1 MSPNLTL
8 KTQVWRFIVTGGLS
22 AIVDFGLY
30 VLLYKAVG
38 LQVDLA
44 KAISFVVGTITA
56 YLINRRWTFQAEPS
70 TARFIA
76 VMALYALTFAV
87 QVGLNHFVPA
97 SVRLP
102 GVGRAGGIRH
112 RAGHRDGD
120 QLHRPAGRD
129 IPAALS
135 QKRQAVPSSR
145 CLRPRTRRLTG
156 WGRTAPS
163 VAQVLSTPDPEVIAK
178 AVSQARRERGV
189 IARGLGRSYGDNA
202 QNGGGLVVDMTALN
216 RIHTID
222 GDTRLVDL
230 DGGVSLDTLMK
241 AALPFGLWVPVL
253 PGTRQVTVGGAIACD
268 IHGKN
273 HHSAGSF
280 GNHVRSMDLLTA
292 DGEIRHADPRT
303 VRRRELFWATVG
315 GNGLTGII
323 LRATIEMTPTETA
336 YFIADGDVTT
346 SLDETIAFHSDGSEA
361 NYTYSSAWFD
371 AISAPPKLGRAAISR
386 GSLARLDQLPEKL
399 QRRPAEIRCAATAY
413 AARYLSRT
421 DWPTSTPSCPIGE
434 LWYRKSGT
442 YRGKVQNLTQFYH
455 PLDMFGEWNR
465 AYGPAGFL
473 QYQFVVPTEAVDE
486 FKGIIV
492 DIQRSGHYSFLNVF
506 KLFGPGNQAPL
517 SFPIPGWNVCVDF
530 PIKSGLNEFL
540 NELDRRVLEFG
551 GRLYTAKDSRTT
563 AETFHAMY
571 PRIDEWIAVRR
582 KVDPERRVRLRHGPT
597 LGAALDGA
605 HGS

>member
-1 MSPNLTL
+1 MFET
-8 KTQVWRFIVTGGLS
+8 T
-22 AIVDFGLY
+22 
-30 VLLYKAVG
+30 
-38 LQVDLA
+38 
-44 KAISFVVGTITA
+44 
-56 YLINRRWTFQAEPS
+56 
-70 TARFIA
+70 
-76 VMALYALTFAV
+76 
-87 QVGLNHFVPA
+87 
-97 SVRLP
+97 
-102 GVGRAGGIRH
+102 
-112 RAGHRDGD
+112 
-120 QLHRPAGRD
+120 
-129 IPAALS
+129 
-135 QKRQAVPSSR
+135 
-145 CLRPRTRRLTG
+145 TRRLMG

-163 VAQVLSTPDPEVIAK
+163 VAQVLSTPDAEVIAK
-178 AVSQARRERGV
+178 AVSQAGMRGV

-222 GDTRLVDL
+222 GDTHLVDL

-292 DGEIRHADPRT
+292 DGEIKTLTPKGRNAK
-303 VRRRELFWATVG
+303 LFWATVG
-315 GNGLTGII
+315 GCGLTGII
-323 LRATIEMTPTETA
+323 LRATIAMTPTETA
-336 YFIADGDVTT
+336 YFIADGDVTA
-346 SLDETIAFHSDGSEA
+346 SLDETIAFHSDGSESK
-361 NYTYSSAWFD
+361 YTYSSAWFD

-386 GSLARLDQLPEKL
+386 GSLATVDQLPKKL
-399 QRRPAEIRCAATAY
+399 QRNPLKFDAPQLLTLPDVFPNGLANKYTFG
-413 AARYLSRT
+413 
-421 DWPTSTPSCPIGE
+421 PIGE

-442 YRGKVQNLTQFYH
+442 YRGKAQNLTQFYH

-465 AYGPAGFL
+465 AYGPAGFT
-473 QYQFVVPTEAVDE
+473 QYQFVVPIEAVEE
-486 FKGIIV
+486 FKGIIA

-530 PIKSGLNEFL
+530 PIKAGLNEFVL
-540 NELDRRVLEFG
+540 ELDRRVLEFG

-571 PRIDEWIAVRR
+571 PRIDEWITVRR
-582 KVDPERRVRLRHGPT
+582 KVDPHGMFASDMARRLE
-597 LGAALDGA
+597 LL
-605 HGS
+605 